1 MQDSALLISGSINA
15 ANVIVAQSASGLNA
29 VTLSA
34 HSIDLGSARDIG
46 EGHGLFLKVIAASG
60 ASAVASA
67 NYTDYSNATSYVRGE
82 KCSSGGIDYNC
93 ILANGGHAAYV
104 AETNYVIGNKCSYG
118 GKSYICILATVGHLP
133 TNDTY
138 WEEISPPN
146 ATYWEVVPDS
156 IEIQLI
162 SATNAALTTGVS
174 VLATTG
180 AITVYPPY
188 NKDTDYVVGDKCTNK
203 VKNYKCILDIP
214 NTVPAKAKVPPNETY
229 WDEIGTGISDG
240 LVAYLPVPV
249 QVGSKG
255 KRYLGARYITVGNVF
270 GASFISELTT
280 EISDPEKY
288 YPSGFTVNV
297 AP

>member
-1 MQDSALLISGSINA
+1 MQDASLLISGSIGADNA
-15 ANVIVAQSASGLNA
+15 ISAQTASGLNA

-46 EGHGLFLKVIAASG
+46 EGQALFLKVMAASG

-67 NYTDYSNATSYVRGE
+67 NYTAYNNGTSYVRGE

-93 ILANGGHAAYV
+93 ILASTGH
-104 AETNYVIGNKCSYG
+104 
-118 GKSYICILATVGHLP
+118 
-133 TNDTY
+133 
-138 WEEISPPN
+138 SPPN

-162 SATNAALTTGVS
+162 SATNAALTTGLS

-188 NKDTDYVVGDKCTNK
+188 NKVTAYTSGDKCTYK
-203 VKNYKCILDIP
+203 GKNYNCIASS
-214 NTVPAKAKVPPNETY
+214 TGHTPPDDTY

-240 LVAYLPVPV
+240 LVVYLPVPV
-249 QVGSKG
+249 QIGSKG
-255 KRYLGARYITVGNVF
+255 KRYLGARYINVGNVS
-270 GASFISELTT
+270 GASFISEFTT
-280 EISDPEKY
+280 DVSDPEKF
-288 YPSGFTVNV
+288 YPSGITVI
-297 AP
+297 